1 MQIGILEAGRPPA
14 ELVEQYGSYADMIR
28 LFLNREKADWSFV
41 SYPVIDGLF
50 PNGPTVCDAWV
61 ISSSHH
67 GVYENL
73 PWMRRLKLFL
83 QQAVSLS
90 VPVVGICFGH
100 QILAEAM
107 GGVVQ
112 KSEKGWG
119 LGMQEYT
126 LQACRD
132 FTDGLPRNIRLHA
145 IHQDQVVSC
154 PPGATVVASS
164 AFCPY
169 AILAYGNTAVGIQ
182 AHPEFSRDFERNL
195 LVLRRGKSLPEDL
208 VQTALN
214 SLDPR
219 WPGTDSSAVARW
231 VANFIG
237 AAQDRNAP

>member
-1 MQIGILEAGRPPA
+1 MHIGILETGKPPA
-14 ELVEQYGSYADMIR
+14 ELVERHGSYADMIR
-28 LFLNREKADWSFV
+28 LFLNREQADWSFV
-41 SYPVIDGLF
+41 SYPVIDGMF
-50 PNGPTVCDAWV
+50 PEGPAVCDAWI
-61 ISSSHH
+61 ISGSRH

-73 PWMRRLKLFL
+73 PWMIRLKAFL

-112 KSEKGWG
+112 KSDKGWG

-126 LQACRD
+126 LQAGPD
-132 FTDGLPRNIRLHA
+132 FTDRLPRDIRLHA
-145 IHQDQVVSC
+145 IHQDQVVAC

-182 AHPEFSRDFERNL
+182 AHPEFSRDFERDL
-195 LVLRRGKSLPEDL
+195 LVLRRGKTLSEDL

-214 SLDPR
+214 SLESD
-219 WPGTDSSAVARW
+219 WQETDSPVVARW
-231 VANFIG
+231 MARFIK
-237 AAQDRNAP
+237 ASRDRN